1 MIPPVLGNIVPNQ
14 KNKRKYYD
22 LYEWNKIYYTPIP
35 KPLKNQLKSRFS
47 LKFFVKQMLLFGKI
61 SETDRA
67 RSGMRTDDRSRF
79 HNFYL
84 EIFIELMN
92 FFF

>member
-35 KPLKNQLKSRFS
+35 KPLKNQLKRF
-47 LKFFVKQMLLFGKI
+47 KPVFFKI
-61 SETDRA
+61 FSKSNGIIRQ
-67 RSGMRTDDRSRF
+67 
-79 HNFYL
+79 NK
-84 EIFIELMN
+84 
-92 FFF
+92 